1 LSISSKK
8 SKINESSNTIITTDT
23 IEETTVYIEEQAI
36 ILNNQIAGAIAEKIE
51 IDVSKITKD
60 ITDVNNIVVN
70 QFENQ
75 LITD

>member
-1 LSISSKK
+1 MSISSKK